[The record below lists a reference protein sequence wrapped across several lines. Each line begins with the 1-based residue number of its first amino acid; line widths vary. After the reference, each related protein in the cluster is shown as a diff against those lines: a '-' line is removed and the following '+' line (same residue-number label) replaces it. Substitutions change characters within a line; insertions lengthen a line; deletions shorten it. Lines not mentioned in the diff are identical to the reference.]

1 MSPSPGLARLKAG
14 KPSRSPVGTAMHAA
28 SSRAHIAR
36 RPAWGGPALGPR
48 TRTRTQSESPQQ

>member
-1 MSPSPGLARLKAG
+1 MSPSPGLARLNAG

-48 TRTRTQSESPQQ
+48 TRTQSESPQQ